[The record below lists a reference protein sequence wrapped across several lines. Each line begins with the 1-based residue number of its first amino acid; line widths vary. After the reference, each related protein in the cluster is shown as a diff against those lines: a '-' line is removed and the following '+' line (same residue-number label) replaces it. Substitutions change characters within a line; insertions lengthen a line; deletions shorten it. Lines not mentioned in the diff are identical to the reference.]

1 MGVKKEKKTARRVTY
16 PSIFAVWR
24 RWRLLIIDILCF
36 AIVFFTVYEINETLP
51 GFEKQELSQTL
62 FCAMALWAFPFAA
75 RILLGAYNFVSRYA
89 NYRAYL
95 RIIISDAL
103 GGIVAVSVL
112 AAAGINPPLWQSVS
126 AVTLYC
132 LASLASRFLY
142 QSVYRT
148 ANARS
153 QDGDIPS
160 HKISV
165 AIVGAGRVG
174 ALLADELLCN
184 PKSHYIPVCFIDSS
198 NSKIGSVINGIP
210 VYAEG
215 RDTLMRLKGMPVQEI
230 FIALS
235 DISGEKA
242 RRLYDFYSETG
253 CKVKLYDFP
262 LIENNAG
269 GELSKRVI
277 RDFKIEDLLFRKS
290 VDIESISMRDFYRGK
305 TVLVTGGGGSIGS
318 EICRQSAMLSPKK
331 LIILDIYENNAY
343 EIEQELKRKYG
354 NSLDIDVEIASVR
367 DRARIDNIFAKYRPD
382 VVFHAAAH
390 KHVPL
395 MEHNGS
401 EAVKN
406 NVLGTYNT
414 ADAAE
419 KYGVKKFI
427 LISTD
432 KAVNPTNVMGASK
445 RMCEMIVQCR
455 TDSKTSFAAV
465 RFGNVL
471 GSNGSVIP
479 LFRSQIESGGPVTI
493 TDRRIIRYFMTIPEA
508 SQLVMEAGV
517 NASRGEL
524 FVLDMGAPVKI
535 LDLAENMIRI
545 SGFTPYVDI
554 DIKEIG
560 LRPGEKLYEELLIK
574 TENLGK
580 TDNKL
585 IFIEKDAPLARE
597 DVDEKIAVLVNAAKA
612 CDGGAPEDVIK
623 AAFKAVIPTYREPFE
638 VNSGAEKSDEMKM
651 VKN

>member
-1 MGVKKEKKTARRVTY
+1 MSMKNGEKIAGGGVAQ
-16 PSIFAVWR
+16 SISAVGR
-24 RWRLLIIDILCF
+24 RWRLLIIDILCY
-36 AIVFFTVYEINETLP
+36 AAVFFAVYEINEILP
-51 GFEKQELSQTL
+51 GFEKTEPLQILL
-62 FCAMALWAFPFAA
+62 CAVELWAFPFVA
-75 RILLGAYNFVSRYA
+75 RILFGAYNFVSRYA

-95 RIIISDAL
+95 RIILSDAA
-103 GGIVAVSVL
+103 GGAVAL
-112 AAAGINPPLWQSVS
+112 AVMTAAGMAPPLWQSV
-126 AVTLYC
+126 ATVTLYC
-132 LASLASRFLY
+132 LASLSLRFLY
-142 QSVYRT
+142 QSVYRNT
-148 ANARS
+148 NAR
-153 QDGDIPS
+153 QDGNTEA
-160 HKISV
+160 HKINV

-184 PKSHYIPVCFIDSS
+184 PKSHYIPVCFIDTS
-198 NSKIGSVINGIP
+198 NNKIGSVINGIP
-210 VYAEG
+210 VYSEDRGTVAK
-215 RDTLMRLKGMPVQEI
+215 LKQMPVQEI

-242 RRLYDFYSETG
+242 RVLYDLYSETG

-262 LIENNAG
+262 LIESGAG

-277 RDFKIEDLLFRKS
+277 RDFKIEDLLFRKK
-290 VDIESISMRDFYRGK
+290 VDIKNAGMRDFYRGK

-318 EICRQSAMLSPKK
+318 EICRQTAALSPKK

-343 EIEQELKRKYG
+343 DIEQELKRKYG
-354 NSLDIDVEIASVR
+354 DALDICVEIASVR
-367 DRARIDNIFAKYRPD
+367 DRVRMDGVFAKYRPD

-395 MEHNGS
+395 MERNAC

-419 KYGVKKFI
+419 KYGTGKFI

-432 KAVNPTNVMGASK
+432 KAVNPTNIMGASK

-455 TDSKTSFAAV
+455 ADSKTSFAAV

-493 TDRRIIRYFMTIPEA
+493 TDKRIIRYFMTIPEA

-574 TENLGK
+574 TENLSA

-585 IFIEKDAPLARE
+585 IFIEKDAPLSRE
-597 DVDEKIAVLVNAAKA
+597 EVDEKTAILINAVNACAN
-612 CDGGAPEDVIK
+612 GASEDTVK
-623 AAFKAVIPTYREPFE
+623 NAFKAVVPTYREPAE

-651 VKN
+651 VKS